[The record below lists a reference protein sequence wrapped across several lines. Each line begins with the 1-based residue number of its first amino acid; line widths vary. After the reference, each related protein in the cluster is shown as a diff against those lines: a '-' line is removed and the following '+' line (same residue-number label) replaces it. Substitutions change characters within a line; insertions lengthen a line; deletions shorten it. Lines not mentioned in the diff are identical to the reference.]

1 MKRALRIST
10 VFASFFLTLFGIVL
24 MARALEIA
32 VVPFAAD
39 LTDWNIYH
47 LALTNTFQFFAGCA
61 IAAASLTSLWGQRSK

>member
-1 MKRALRIST
+1 MKRALQFSG
-10 VFASFFLTLFGIVL
+10 VFASFFLALLGFVL

-47 LALTNTFQFFAGCA
+47 LALTNTFEFFAGCA
-61 IAAASLTSLWGQRSK
+61 IAAASLTSL